1 MVEAAKLASVRV
13 TPDRMQVLVD
23 CAALPEQF
31 EAAAAELDRELGRL
45 RIANAP
51 DVFSLKRFLMENFR
65 EAKPIEGAVLIF
77 GTPPTPPVHGGIE
90 WLGEFFTPGFRV
102 DEQTGQVDYRQRN
115 AQPEVHTGKPLA
127 RLLDPVPGVEGV
139 DVYGKKVPPPK
150 PKSARL
156 VAGRGVR
163 LEEDTA
169 TFYSTADGR
178 VRRAGDK
185 LEVDEVLGVN
195 GSVGLET
202 GNIDHFGALVVQKD
216 ICPGA
221 KVTATGDIEVHGVID
236 HAEIT
241 AGGNLT
247 VNHGISS
254 SPGILVKAAGNVH
267 ARHIMNTHLEA
278 AGDVEADKEI
288 VQSIVYA
295 GGVIRAEAGRIVGGE
310 CRALNLIEVRQAGT
324 EGVTLTHL
332 TLTGDPRIAHEIQ
345 ERRVCLKPLEDRRAQ
360 IHAAIDPL
368 LARHVHFAGERQHA
382 LDQLTA
388 AAEEIDLEI
397 AELHREIAALHE
409 EEKQLIRPQINVHG
423 IAYAEVIFTIGDLSL
438 RIEEDEVRGPFKVV
452 EAEGQLQ
459 IMPLHAG

>member
-1 MVEAAKLASVRV
+1 M
-13 TPDRMQVLVD
+13 
-23 CAALPEQF
+23 
-31 EAAAAELDRELGRL
+31 
-45 RIANAP
+45 
-51 DVFSLKRFLMENFR
+51 
-65 EAKPIEGAVLIF
+65 
-77 GTPPTPPVHGGIE
+77 
-90 WLGEFFTPGFRV
+90 
-102 DEQTGQVDYRQRN
+102 
-115 AQPEVHTGKPLA
+115 
-127 RLLDPVPGVEGV
+127 
-139 DVYGKKVPPPK
+139 
-150 PKSARL
+150 
-156 VAGRGVR
+156 
-163 LEEDTA
+163 
-169 TFYSTADGR
+169 
-178 VRRAGDK
+178 
-185 LEVDEVLGVN
+185 DEVLGVN